1 MNITGIEYLPDAQ
14 LAKLRQRRWQSQ
26 GNYVL
31 KNSKF
36 FAEFWDGFLPPQ
48 QLEDLPE
55 LPLCEK
61 VMLRKSQAENPPFGD
76 YLAAADDQV
85 IRLHRTSGSTG
96 DAMNVALTKF
106 DAEQTAQVG
115 ARSHRA
121 AGVKAGRQGRPLS
134 ELSNVDGRIYRP
146 SLCRSM
152 RCNSYPVRDW

>member
-1 MNITGIEYLPDAQ
+1 MSITGIEYLRDAE

-26 GNYVL
+26 RDYVV

-36 FAEFWDGFLPPQ
+36 FAEFWDGLSPPQ

-61 VMLRKSQAENPPFGD
+61 VMLRKSRANYPPFGN
-76 YLAAADDQV
+76 YLAAADEQI

-96 DAMNVALTKF
+96 HAMNVALTKF

-115 ARSHRA
+115 ARSH
-121 AGVKAGRQGRPLS
+121 
-134 ELSNVDGRIYRP
+134 
-146 SLCRSM
+146 
-152 RCNSYPVRDW
+152 